1 MDNKRDETVFE
12 AVAMSTF
19 DMNNVS
25 HDVRTV
31 LRALSMSASYMN
43 VVSQYNVERDGR
55 VIGKFSVTRKRK
67 TKEGHMLFN
76 VILVDL
82 HKNVDD
88 CISTHILYCSN
99 PFTLLTQTLYLR
111 NLRIISL
118 RGGNHTHLRTQA

>member
-1 MDNKRDETVFE
+1 MDNKRDDARTVFE

-19 DMNNVS
+19 DVS
-25 HDVRTV
+25 HDVWTV
-31 LRALSMSASYMN
+31 IRALSKSALYMN
-43 VVSQYNVERDGR
+43 VVSQYDVERDGR

-67 TKEGHMLFN
+67 TEEGHMLFN

-99 PFTLLTQTLYLR
+99 PLFEESTNNFMTWWKSYSFE
-111 NLRIISL
+111 NASL
-118 RGGNHTHLRTQA
+118 MCT